1 MPGSDPALSSTRRV
15 LGFVNT
21 THHLRYE
28 LAGRLPGSHQSGAY
42 LLRDPG
48 SARCAVL
55 KWSTDRSWAEQV
67 RRAAPMVAH
76 ARAGGWPTPA
86 WLAAGTTPRGFPY
99 QVQELAP
106 GVPAG
111 RLAGRVVADVLR
123 VVETQAGLASPTD
136 RDWSEYDRRVVF
148 AGESG
153 FAARLRGFSATA
165 AALVDRLD
173 AWAAPWRDTR
183 WPATDLVHGDLN
195 PDNIL
200 VADGRVS
207 ALIDV
212 EALGAG
218 SRVHD
223 VATLIMYAWLAT
235 EPGDLGPLLVHAHRI
250 ARPGELAVHL
260 GSCLLGL
267 LAFGADRWPADVRET
282 ARAMA
287 RLVDDLA
294 AGRTPTSGLIRT
306 ANRRGGAV

>member
-1 MPGSDPALSSTRRV
+1 MPTPAPPSTRHV
-15 LGFVNT
+15 LAFVNK
-21 THHLRYE
+21 THHLRYV
-28 LAGRLPGSHQSGAY
+28 LAGRLPGGHQSGAY
-42 LLRDPG
+42 LLRDPDSG
-48 SARCAVL
+48 GGAVL
-55 KWSTDRSWAEQV
+55 KWSTDRPWARQV

-86 WLAAGTTPRGFPY
+86 WLAAGTTPGGFPY

-106 GVPAG
+106 GVPVG
-111 RLAGRVVADVLR
+111 RLAGPVVAEVLR
-123 VVETQAGLASPTD
+123 VVETQAGLAPSTD

-153 FAARLRGFSATA
+153 FADRLRGFSATA

-200 VADGRVS
+200 VVGGRVS

-223 VATLIMYAWLAT
+223 VATLIMYAWLGTDPRDA
-235 EPGDLGPLLVHAHRI
+235 GPLLAHARRV
-250 ARPGELAVHL
+250 ARPGELAVRL

-267 LAFGADRWPADVRET
+267 LAFGVDRWPADVDPT

-294 AGRTPTSGLIRT
+294 AGRVTT
-306 ANRRGGAV
+306 AVPGR